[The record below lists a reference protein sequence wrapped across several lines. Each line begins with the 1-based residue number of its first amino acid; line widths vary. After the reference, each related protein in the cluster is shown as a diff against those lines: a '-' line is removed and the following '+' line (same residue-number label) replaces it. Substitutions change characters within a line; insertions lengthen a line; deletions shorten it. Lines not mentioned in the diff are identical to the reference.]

1 MNRSLLYKELRQ
13 HGIWLILLAGLT
25 CFVFL
30 LIVFATGADG
40 TSGGV
45 FFGIGQGLSYFF
57 GIPVFIMCHL
67 LVATEFRRKTRLFL
81 EGLPLPRWRMIAVKA
96 ALALLFAA
104 LMAGGAVMS
113 GVIISGGTEAI
124 DGTFLGILLTSAI
137 SWAWFLTALFFF
149 LSFLGRYK
157 VVIILTLIFG
167 LSWINYATA
176 LPLRDFAP
184 FALLT
189 RFGFERSLWP
199 AAALEGTALL
209 TAGLFGAAFLIGLA
223 KEGSVAA
230 ILGETMSYR
239 EKMLLGAAVAIL
251 FTAVMVWFV
260 PPAEPF
266 SLPGAVEEEYDG
278 VHVHLSPDDFTR
290 PVDDEVVLASY
301 LARRLAEKR
310 DWLGIPKEEFPP
322 VYVVERP
329 GLVDEKIDWEEV
341 EGDRVV
347 LMYAGYRDPGFTRDT
362 LAAFSMSVA
371 LSVHSHRRVDKE
383 HRWWIVCGIEGL
395 IEMEHADNAR
405 RLAREKSA
413 YDTVTEHGFTVEK
426 LLGRN
431 LYAEDAGWREADA
444 VTWMAFRY
452 LTETVGEDNVRDL
465 ARRTI
470 TRRVTRKDSR
480 PVWRELFQPV
490 PRVFAAATGL
500 SLQEFVEGARDY
512 ILAHPGAGNPASLET
527 VDPESR
533 AEERK
538 P

>member
-1 MNRSLLYKELRQ
+1 MNRALLYKELRQ
-13 HGIWLILLAGLT
+13 HGIWLALLTGLI
-25 CFVFL
+25 CFVFF
-30 LIVFATGADG
+30 LIVLATGADG

-45 FFGIGQGLSYFF
+45 FFGIRQGLSYFL

-67 LVATEFRRKTRLFL
+67 LVAIEFRRKTRLFL
-81 EGLPLPRWRMIAVKA
+81 EGLPLPRWRMIAIKA
-96 ALALLFAA
+96 LLALFLSA
-104 LMAGGAVMS
+104 LMAGGAVMT
-113 GVIISGGTEAI
+113 GVAASGGTEVI
-124 DGTFLGILLTSAI
+124 DRDFLGILLASAI
-137 SWAWFLTALFFF
+137 SWAWFLTGLFFF

-189 RFGFERSLWP
+189 HFGFERDLWP
-199 AAALEGTALL
+199 EAALEGTSLI
-209 TAGLFGAAFLIGLA
+209 TVGLFAAAFFIGLA
-223 KEGSVAA
+223 REGSITA

-239 EKMLLGAAVAIL
+239 EKMLLGAAFAIL

-260 PPAEPF
+260 PPPEPF
-266 SLPGAVEEEYDG
+266 ALPGAVEEEYDG
-278 VHVHLSPDDFTR
+278 VHVHLSPEDLDR
-290 PVDDEVVLASY
+290 PVDEEVALASW

-322 VYVVERP
+322 IYVVERK

-395 IEMEHADNAR
+395 IEMEHADER
-405 RLAREKSA
+405 KRLAREKSA
-413 YDTVTEHGFTVEK
+413 CDTVNEHGFTVEK

-431 LYAEDAGWREADA
+431 LYSEEAGWRQADA
-444 VTWMAFRY
+444 VAWMAFRY
-452 LTETVGEDNVRDL
+452 LTETVGEDKVRAL

-470 TRRVTRKDSR
+470 THRVTRKDSR

-490 PRVFAAATGL
+490 PQVFAATTGL
-500 SLQEFVEGARDY
+500 SLETFVEGARDY
-512 ILAHPGAGNPASLET
+512 ILAHPGAEDSESSET
-527 VDPESR
+527 K
-533 AEERK
+533 ERK